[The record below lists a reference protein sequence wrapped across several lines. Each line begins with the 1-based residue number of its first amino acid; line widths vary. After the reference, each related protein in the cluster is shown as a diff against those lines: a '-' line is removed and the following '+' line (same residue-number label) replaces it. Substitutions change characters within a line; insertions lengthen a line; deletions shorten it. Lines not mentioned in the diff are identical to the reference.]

1 MGGEMMVVQTTTVE
15 ENFSDTLESKI
26 YNAGDREFL
35 KFIDEEFYK
44 LKSEKVIKYK
54 ENIKCLKQ
62 MDSDLVSTALARL
75 SYLEEAKD
83 GLKGMTFFS
92 GITILVITAY
102 LGFVESIVDFEKI
115 SPVVYFIS
123 VLTLYIIFTFLINT
137 SRHDKSLVLFFK
149 SLINSFHK

>member
-1 MGGEMMVVQTTTVE
+1 MVVQTTTVE

-115 SPVVYFIS
+115 SPVFI
-123 VLTLYIIFTFLINT
+123 LYRYLLYTLFL
-137 SRHDKSLVLFFK
+137 HF
-149 SLINSFHK
+149 